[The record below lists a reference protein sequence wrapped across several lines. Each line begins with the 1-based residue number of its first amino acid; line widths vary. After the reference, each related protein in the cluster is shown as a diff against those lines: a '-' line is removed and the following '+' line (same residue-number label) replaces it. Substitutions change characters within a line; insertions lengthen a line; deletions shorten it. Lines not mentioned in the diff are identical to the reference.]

1 MVLSEAIFGFVG
13 VVIGAILGIVTT
25 YMQNKNNIDM
35 FILQKRIETYLPIIE
50 KYLKSTRDISINSTK
65 DIIDEFQLLTP
76 ELLLYGSDKVKNQ
89 TEKVKNNLL
98 ENRFYL
104 AEKKSLSK
112 DKIMNELIDFVE
124 LVELMREELKMK

>member
-1 MVLSEAIFGFVG
+1 MSEAIFGFVG

-98 ENRFYL
+98 ENRFYI

>member
-1 MVLSEAIFGFVG
+1 MSEAIFGFVG

>member
-1 MVLSEAIFGFVG
+1 MSEAIFGFVG

-124 LVELMREELKMK
+124 LVELMRKELKMK

>member
-1 MVLSEAIFGFVG
+1 LSEAIFGFVG

-98 ENRFYL
+98 ENRFYI

>member
-1 MVLSEAIFGFVG
+1 MSEAIFGFVG

-25 YMQNKNNIDM
+25 YMQNKNNIYM

>member
-124 LVELMREELKMK
+124 LVELMGEELKMK